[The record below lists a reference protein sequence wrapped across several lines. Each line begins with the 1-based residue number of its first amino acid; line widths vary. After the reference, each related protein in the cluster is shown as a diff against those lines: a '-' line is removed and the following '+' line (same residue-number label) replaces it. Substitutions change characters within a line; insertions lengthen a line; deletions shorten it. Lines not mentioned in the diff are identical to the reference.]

1 MQMDSDN
8 RPRDRH
14 SRDVAERQLLNPYI
28 AVPEDARPPELV
40 DFELETDPYRN
51 FLPGMS
57 SVNAAKTVGRGLR
70 VGRGGNPILLVVS
83 LILVAVLVLPAFAAV
98 IAQLLH

>member
-1 MQMDSDN
+1 MEIGN
-8 RPRDRH
+8 HPKERRRPDA
-14 SRDVAERQLLNPYI
+14 AERQLANPYI
-28 AVPEDARPPELV
+28 DLGDDSRPPEIV
-40 DFELETDPYRN
+40 SFELETDPYRN

-70 VGRGGNPILLVVS
+70 AGRGGNRILLVVS
-83 LILVAVLVLPAFAAV
+83 LLLVAVLILPAFAAV

>member
-1 MQMDSDN
+1 MVTGNQPDERRRTHMVN
-8 RPRDRH
+8 
-14 SRDVAERQLLNPYI
+14 RQLANPYI
-28 AVPEDARPPELV
+28 DLVDDSRPPEIT

-70 VGRGGNPILLVVS
+70 AGRGGNRIFLVVS
-83 LILVAVLVLPAFAAV
+83 LLLVAVLILPAFGAV
-98 IAQLLH
+98 IAQLVH